1 MFKFNCIILHNFFFL
16 QGTTE
21 ASGGGITYDAE
32 MKNIKQKCRPSRDPS
47 KETEAP
53 LRQTEPARVKIFEGG

>member
-1 MFKFNCIILHNFFFL
+1 MGDI
-16 QGTTE
+16 
-21 ASGGGITYDAE
+21 SYDSQ
-32 MKNIKQKCRPSRDPS
+32 MKEIKQKFRPSRDNS